1 MKFVRPVAKRPRIGH
16 TKVEMTD
23 QRRPPTPKPASPSRQ
38 APSRQDREA
47 AALRA
52 NLARRKVQ
60 SRGRAAVEGEA
71 DAPAGTAER
80 DTGGRDDETRG

>member
-1 MKFVRPVAKRPRIGH
+1 VLSPNFVRPVAKRRRIGH

-23 QRRPPTPKPASPSRQ
+23 QRRPPTTKPGSPSRQ

-52 NLARRKVQ
+52 NLARRKAQ
-60 SRGRAAVEGEA
+60 GRGRAAVEGEA
-71 DAPAGTAER
+71 GAAGGKAS
-80 DTGGRDDETRG
+80 RDDETRG